1 MRAASQRRAGLMFL
15 RALWCAPGNYLSHLS
30 SARCRMRS
38 IIRSPRSVHH
48 DNSQTQHLKLTKPA
62 ARCSSTIGES
72 TGRRAFCEPIVL
84 ASDLFDPQSWGFGV
98 VSNEPGG
105 GQGPAIPSPTGGTR
119 GAGRT
124 PGPGSDG
131 TREAWRD
138 REMAFLAVPW
148 RLSQRRLARGA
159 GGERMPQRT
168 SQAREMLPWVG
179 WFGGPDGFGARYA
192 VVRCM

>member
-1 MRAASQRRAGLMFL
+1 MVANKQARKPVRAAGQRRAGLMFL

-84 ASDLFDPQSWGFGV
+84 ASDLKVFLILRA
-98 VSNEPGG
+98 GG
-105 GQGPAIPSPTGGTR
+105 LAWLVMNQGEDKGLLSPTIQGVLGAPGKPQGLDRMAQERPGEIGRWHFWQFR
-119 GAGRT
+119 GAFS
-124 PGPGSDG
+124 SDG
-131 TREAWRD
+131 
-138 REMAFLAVPW
+138 
-148 RLSQRRLARGA
+148 
-159 GGERMPQRT
+159 
-168 SQAREMLPWVG
+168 
-179 WFGGPDGFGARYA
+179 
-192 VVRCM
+192 

>member
-1 MRAASQRRAGLMFL
+1 MLEIL
-15 RALWCAPGNYLSHLS
+15 
-30 SARCRMRS
+30 
-38 IIRSPRSVHH
+38 
-48 DNSQTQHLKLTKPA
+48 KPA
-62 ARCSSTIGES
+62 WLLAAAR
-72 TGRRAFCEPIVL
+72 
-84 ASDLFDPQSWGFGV
+84 
-98 VSNEPGG
+98 G

-159 GGERMPQRT
+159 GGERMTQRT
-168 SQAREMLPWVG
+168 NQAGEMLPWVG

-192 VVRCM
+192 VCGACDAHGAYCT

>member
-1 MRAASQRRAGLMFL
+1 MVRLCALLSVPICDEVETGSKVQAQARYPRRLEVVEWPHAVTRRRQGGANHYRKDREM
-15 RALWCAPGNYLSHLS
+15 PTK
-30 SARCRMRS
+30 
-38 IIRSPRSVHH
+38 
-48 DNSQTQHLKLTKPA
+48 SQTGSRKPWLLA
-62 ARCSSTIGES
+62 ATR
-72 TGRRAFCEPIVL
+72 
-84 ASDLFDPQSWGFGV
+84 
-98 VSNEPGG
+98 G
-105 GQGPAIPSPTGGTR
+105 GQGPAIPSPTGSTR
-119 GAGRT
+119 GAGKT

-159 GGERMPQRT
+159 GGERMTQRT
-168 SQAREMLPWVG
+168 NPAGEMLPWVG